1 MAFYM
6 PEALNVNA
14 QSYLKGLYLA
24 CENLANGIST
34 LGYVNRELNFHQK
47 SVQSLLELAGD
58 YNAVIICFGA
68 RAAFLP
74 ELSGKLPLR
83 ACRGIIAQLQL
94 GDDIREEYP
103 QHSPS
108 ILSDAWLAVH
118 GARHMD
124 LGSTWDW
131 ESKNYLR
138 DVTADEASE
147 AIKRLLPK
155 ASSVYPAIENWT
167 ITGTVGGLRG
177 MPPLTANGSLPL
189 LGRVDEYIGG
199 RHCCKYWLFTGLGA
213 RGLLYHAWLGKL
225 LSQAVLSCNQDLLPG
240 ELTSWKHKMHQ

>member
-1 MAFYM
+1 
-6 PEALNVNA
+6 
-14 QSYLKGLYLA
+14 
-24 CENLANGIST
+24 
-34 LGYVNRELNFHQK
+34 
-47 SVQSLLELAGD
+47 
-58 YNAVIICFGA
+58 
-68 RAAFLP
+68 
-74 ELSGKLPLR
+74 
-83 ACRGIIAQLQL
+83 
-94 GDDIREEYP
+94 
-103 QHSPS
+103 
-108 ILSDAWLAVH
+108 
-118 GARHMD
+118 MD

-199 RHCCKYWLFTGLGA
+199 SHCCKYWLFTGLGA

-225 LSQAVLSCNQDLLPG
+225 LSQAVLSCNEDLLPG